1 MSISIPLESLFKFE
15 LLVSVNVSHELD
27 FELVPILTQ
36 NTTDNANPSPTVGD
50 ISTKNIELRSLDFP
64 DKRVIKINLNDSLK
78 GKTCT
83 WTNSKRFSIN
93 TCIASSTTT
102 PLFEAKDTTM
112 DYNVST
118 QPHQSMSTDDHNNDL
133 AQNILSFNDITANK
147 TAGADPFCEA
157 TTSYHD
163 IIWWRYRVANLGLDS
178 SIDFSKILQVYLDGT
193 GFKEQTVGGLPIGQH
208 VLIDALIDCRSGHN
222 T

>member
-83 WTNSKRFSIN
+83 IL
-93 TCIASSTTT
+93 I
-102 PLFEAKDTTM
+102 
-112 DYNVST
+112 
-118 QPHQSMSTDDHNNDL
+118 QS
-133 AQNILSFNDITANK
+133 
-147 TAGADPFCEA
+147 
-157 TTSYHD
+157 
-163 IIWWRYRVANLGLDS
+163 DS
-178 SIDFSKILQVYLDGT
+178 QLT
-193 GFKEQTVGGLPIGQH
+193 H
-208 VLIDALIDCRSGHN
+208 A
-222 T
+222 